1 MFQTHA
7 HVTSMQTAAQPQAV
21 QIDGHNLSIGD
32 VVAVARN
39 GAQAKIAESV
49 HPAVEASVAF
59 KESKNHTSVYGVT
72 TGFGGSADTR
82 TSDTEALQISLLEHQ
97 LCGFL
102 PVNASYENM

>member
-21 QIDGHNLSIGD
+21 QIDGHN